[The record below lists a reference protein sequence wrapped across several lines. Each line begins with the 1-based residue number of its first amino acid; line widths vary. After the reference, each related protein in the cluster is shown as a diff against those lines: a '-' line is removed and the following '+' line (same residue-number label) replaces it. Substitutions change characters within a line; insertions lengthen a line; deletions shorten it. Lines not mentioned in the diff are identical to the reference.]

1 MKNLVIIFSFF
12 ISGITIAQIP
22 NYVPTSGL
30 VGWWPFDG
38 NANDLSG
45 NANNGIV
52 NGATLSPDRFNV
64 PNKSY
69 YFNSSNCA
77 TRIDI
82 NNFNYNG
89 IVSSF
94 SISFWVKRVG
104 NGCISPRL
112 FEFGNGAGWGVNWIN
127 GNANMDWVSGLNI
140 PNNTWFHLVYV
151 IQPGTIKSYVNGTF
165 NSQFAITNSIAS
177 WFGQQVCFGRMN
189 HPAYDAFN
197 GNLDDVGTWNR
208 PLTDCEIQQLYLSQT
223 TSLTI
228 SAGPDQT
235 VCSGSPITLTAT
247 GASSYSWSG
256 GVQNGVPF
264 TPTTSGTYI
273 VTGTNSNGCIGTDTV
288 NISVIPT
295 PIISVT
301 QDTICT
307 GQTTTLTASSTSSA
321 SGCLSLTGS
330 LNTGLV
336 GYWPFCGNA
345 NDETVNNNNGIVYGA
360 TLTTDRFG
368 VANNAY
374 SFNGV
379 NSYIDVPH
387 STSLNIANSYSVE
400 FWVYNLNNSGGW
412 YSTVSKDNWFSNQGF
427 INYIAA
433 TVIASVNCA
442 ASNHA
447 TTTLPINAWIHIA
460 VTYENNT
467 LKVYKNGS
475 LVATENQSFANA
487 TTSLRFGA
495 RHQNDGTGI
504 TNFFFGKLDDIGLWN
519 RALTP
524 SEIQQ
529 LYSLGQATYSWTPGG
544 ATTPSITVSPASTTT
559 YSCDVTNSN
568 GVTCT
573 ASQQVVVAPFQ
584 VNAGP
589 DLTVLPGTQVSLTAS
604 GATTYT
610 WTGGISNGISFTANT
625 TQTYI
630 VTGTNSAGCVA
641 TDTVTVNVVSP
652 PSIYIS
658 TSSPVV
664 CLGDS
669 ITLTSQLVQSSPLS
683 LSFPYS
689 KLNGNEIWVSPSG
702 NNQTGTGTYNNPFQT
717 IQYAIGQA
725 ANGQIVTL
733 KNGTYSGTGNVNVSL
748 QGKQITVQSE
758 NGPLYTILDCNQSGR
773 GFIANSGETMN
784 TLIKGI
790 QIKNGKT
797 NTAPLG
803 YASAIF
809 VEDNSGLKIIE
820 CIFQS
825 NIEGC
830 IRFGDTEVSG
840 PQSAIENCAFIQNQQ
855 SCITADKKSFYTES
869 CFFYGNTSTG
879 ELFGNGHVANPAQYY
894 QNCVFKCN
902 SGNIIGALGH
912 GKLMSNS
919 LFIGNTST
927 QGTIYM
933 GTNWSGTNTVDHC
946 TFYNNTCNYYNSGWY
961 DHTGQ
966 VLSSIFYPGN
976 ARNHVSGNQGQI
988 PFSNSLGNNISGNG
1002 NIQGNPLFVNPGAN
1016 NFNLQS
1022 GSPCIGTGASGTNMG
1037 ANPSLIQP
1045 WLFSFLNY
1053 YSQTYSTVTWENGAQ
1068 TPSITISPTTSGY
1081 ISVTYAGCGTQ
1092 ITDSLYV
1099 QVINQTSVNAGLN
1112 QTICSGSSITLTATG
1127 ASTYSWTGGVQ
1138 NGVPFVP
1145 STSGNYIVTGT
1156 NSNGCTAID
1165 TVVVTVLPTPVIT
1178 TQDSVICSGDSTTL
1192 TASAIGAGISSSC
1205 TGTSP
1210 VNYTTWTPIAPA
1222 DSYTNII
1229 KEGSVYYLRSQT
1241 NVFQANSIIGPW
1253 NSMNFNTQIGNTI
1266 AQRMLGLDWSNRLV
1280 VSTGHNSLYA
1290 YNNGTWQDIGLG
1302 GFGCG
1307 GNFIHKLANGRII
1320 VEKNGYLRDL
1330 YISDNNAVS
1339 YTNVTNVDN
1348 DYFDMIVAPNGHIYA
1363 CGGSNTPSMTGLIKS
1378 TNNGSSFTQIN
1389 SQLGISFCSGF
1400 AKDCSGSIYAVADNK
1415 IFKSIDGNNWVQ
1427 HCFIPAFFTAT
1438 PWYSFLVISSSGD
1451 YYLWSATNTLFGF
1464 FKSSD
1469 QGVTWVQITDLPTTV
1484 NNVTNLKEIDG
1495 NIVVVTNQGIFAKTL
1510 IQSPTYSWSTGATTQ
1525 SITVN
1530 PTQTTTYTVT
1540 VDYGNGTLCS
1550 SSFTVN
1556 VNPVSVINAGPNQNI
1571 CSGSSVTLT
1580 ATGAS
1585 SYSWSSGIQN
1595 GVPFT
1600 PTVSGSYIVTETNSN
1615 GCTSSDT
1622 VIVTVNNNPTISSV
1636 VNNVLCFG
1644 GSTGSINTTIANGMS
1659 PYTFSW
1665 NSGQTTSNIQ
1675 SLVAGNYTINVTD
1688 NNGCTATATY
1698 NVQSPSALQ
1707 LSGLVS
1713 SSNCSNVATGA
1724 IDLTVIGGLAPYSTL
1739 WSTGAVTQD
1748 LQNIGGG
1755 MYTVQVTD
1763 MNGCVVND
1771 TFQVSQSTAIQVT
1784 SSVINPTC
1792 SNLNNGQ
1799 IDISITGGT
1808 PAFAYSWSNGQ
1819 TNQDLTNIGVGNY
1832 SLTVTDALGCLS
1844 TVNFNL
1850 SAPAP
1855 LNITFNSNTI
1865 GCYGAATGQINSTV
1879 SGGVQPYSYFWS
1891 NGATTPNLNNV
1902 VAGNYTLTVND
1913 AGGCAFSAS
1922 SSVQQPSNPLIIT
1935 AIVTPINCTGAST
1948 GAIDVTVSGGTMF
1961 YSYAW
1966 NNGSINQDLQNIGS
1980 GSYSLNIVDGN
1991 GCIYDTIF
1999 YVSQPTNA
2007 LASQISQVNVSC
2019 QNGGN
2024 GSIDLTVTGG
2034 QIPYNY
2040 IWSNGATTQDL
2051 IALSA
2056 GTYSVIITDGNGCMK
2071 YDTISITQPLTS
2083 FSLSGNITNVAC
2095 FGASTGTIDLIV
2107 SGGTGP
2113 YTYIWSNGGSS
2124 QDLNNL
2130 SAGSYNVLVYD
2141 IFNCQTTQTFTLTQP
2156 VFALQASALVT
2167 NLICASN
2174 PTGSIDVSVTGG
2186 TSPYTY
2192 LWSNGQ
2198 TTLDLLNVGAG
2209 TYSLTISDN
2218 NGCQVSLSE
2227 TINAPSQPLNT
2238 TALPANASC
2247 FGYSDGQIS
2256 LTTTG
2261 GVTPYTY
2268 LWSNGQNTNL
2278 VDSLPAGIYNVIVT
2292 DFNGCENNLSIQINQ
2307 PNEILNSFQP
2317 SSTFGCF
2324 PSEIQFTYPV
2334 NDPSLTFTWNFGNGT
2349 TSGLQNPSVLYEAAG
2364 CFDVSL
2370 TVTADN
2376 GCSVTNQLDSLICMA
2391 QGPEASFYSTTSS
2404 IDFYTGELSL
2414 FDDSE
2419 GSIISYLWTLG
2430 DSSPNQTS
2438 QNIIHYYT
2446 PYIQQD
2452 YNVTLTVTDSNGC
2465 TDVASM
2471 IFSLTEEFEI
2481 YVPNTITIN
2490 GDNLNEG
2497 LLPIFSNVDIMQDY
2511 EMSIYNRWGNLVWQT
2526 TNPSEPWYG
2535 RYKDSKDVQTGV
2547 YTWKIKY
2554 TDNKQVT
2561 RTLVGHVNVLR

>member
-1 MKNLVIIFSFF
+1 MGQFTCLQL
-12 ISGITIAQIP
+12 T
-22 NYVPTSGL
+22 
-30 VGWWPFDG
+30 
-38 NANDLSG
+38 
-45 NANNGIV
+45 NN
-52 NGATLSPDRFNV
+52 
-64 PNKSY
+64 
-69 YFNSSNCA
+69 
-77 TRIDI
+77 
-82 NNFNYNG
+82 
-89 IVSSF
+89 
-94 SISFWVKRVG
+94 SISTSENMF
-104 NGCISPRL
+104 
-112 FEFGNGAGWGVNWIN
+112 FGV
-127 GNANMDWVSGLNI
+127 DRD
-140 PNNTWFHLVYV
+140 
-151 IQPGTIKSYVNGTF
+151 
-165 NSQFAITNSIAS
+165 ITN
-177 WFGQQVCFGRMN
+177 
-189 HPAYDAFN
+189 
-197 GNLDDVGTWNR
+197 
-208 PLTDCEIQQLYLSQT
+208 YLS
-223 TSLTI
+223 
-228 SAGPDQT
+228 
-235 VCSGSPITLTAT
+235 
-247 GASSYSWSG
+247 
-256 GVQNGVPF
+256 
-264 TPTTSGTYI
+264 
-273 VTGTNSNGCIGTDTV
+273 
-288 NISVIPT
+288 
-295 PIISVT
+295 
-301 QDTICT
+301 
-307 GQTTTLTASSTSSA
+307 
-321 SGCLSLTGS
+321 
-330 LNTGLV
+330 
-336 GYWPFCGNA
+336 
-345 NDETVNNNNGIVYGA
+345 
-360 TLTTDRFG
+360 
-368 VANNAY
+368 
-374 SFNGV
+374 
-379 NSYIDVPH
+379 
-387 STSLNIANSYSVE
+387 
-400 FWVYNLNNSGGW
+400 
-412 YSTVSKDNWFSNQGF
+412 
-427 INYIAA
+427 
-433 TVIASVNCA
+433 
-442 ASNHA
+442 
-447 TTTLPINAWIHIA
+447 
-460 VTYENNT
+460 
-467 LKVYKNGS
+467 
-475 LVATENQSFANA
+475 
-487 TTSLRFGA
+487 
-495 RHQNDGTGI
+495 
-504 TNFFFGKLDDIGLWN
+504 GKLDDIGIWN
-519 RALTP
+519 RALTA

-529 LYSLGQATYSWTPGG
+529 IYTLGQATYSWTPGG

-559 YSCDVTNSN
+559 YSCDVTNSS

-573 ASQQVVVAPFQ
+573 VSQQVVVAPFQ

-589 DLTVLPGTQVSLTAS
+589 DLTVYPGTQVSLTAS

-610 WTGGISNGISFTANT
+610 WTGGITNGIAFTVNT

-630 VTGTNSAGCVA
+630 VTGTNSAGCIA
-641 TDTVTVNVVSP
+641 TDTVTVNVISP
-652 PSIYIS
+652 PSINIS
-658 TSSPVV
+658 SSSPSV

-669 ITLTSQLVQSSPLS
+669 ITLTSQLVQSAPLS

-733 KNGTYSGTGNVNVSL
+733 KNGTYSGTGNVNVTL

-758 NGPLYTILDCNQSGR
+758 NGPLNAIIDCNQAGR

-797 NTAPLG
+797 NTAPIG

-820 CIFQS
+820 CIFKS

-830 IRFGDTEVSG
+830 IQFGDTEVSG

-855 SCITADKKSFYTES
+855 SCITASKKSFYTES
-869 CFFYGNTSTG
+869 CFFYSNTSTG

-902 SGNIIGALGH
+902 NGNIIGALGH
-912 GKLMSNS
+912 GKLMTNS

-933 GTNWSGTNTVDHC
+933 GTNWSGTNTIDHC
-946 TFYNNTCNYYNSGWY
+946 TFYNNTCNYYSSGWY

-976 ARNHVSGNQGQI
+976 ARNHVSGNQAQI

-1022 GSPCIGTGASGTNMG
+1022 GSPCVGTGASGTNMG
-1037 ANPSLIQP
+1037 ANPNLIQP
-1045 WLFSFLNY
+1045 WLFSFLDY
-1053 YSQTYSTVTWENGAQ
+1053 YSQAYSTITWENGAQ

-1081 ISVTYAGCGTQ
+1081 ISVTYSGCGTQ
-1092 ITDSLYV
+1092 ITDSIFV
-1099 QVINQTSVNAGLN
+1099 QVTNLTSVNAGLDQN
-1112 QTICSGSSITLTATG
+1112 ICPGSSVTLTATG
-1127 ASTYSWTGGVQ
+1127 ASTYVWSGGVQ

-1145 STSGNYIVTGT
+1145 SVSGTYIVTGT
-1156 NSNGCTAID
+1156 NSNGCTGTDTIQVNLLSNPIIDAGVNQTVCAGSPVTLTATGAASYSWTGGVQNGVSFVPITSATYIVTGTNSNGCSGSD
-1165 TVVVTVLPTPVIT
+1165 TVAVTVVPTPVIT
-1178 TQDSVICSGDSTTL
+1178 AQDSVICSGDTTTL
-1192 TASAIGAGISSSC
+1192 TASAIGMGSSSSC
-1205 TGTSP
+1205 TGNSQ
-1210 VNYTTWTPIAPA
+1210 VNYTIWTPIAA
-1222 DSYTNII
+1222 TDSYTNII
-1229 KEGSVYYLRSQT
+1229 KEGSLYYLRSQT
-1241 NVFQANSIIGPW
+1241 NVFQSNSIIGPW

-1348 DYFDMIVAPNGHIYA
+1348 DYFDMIVAPNGNIYA

-1540 VDYGNGTLCS
+1540 VDYGNGNICS

-1556 VNPVSVINAGPNQNI
+1556 VNPVSVVNAGLDQNI
-1571 CSGSSVTLT
+1571 CSGNSVTLN
-1580 ATGAS
+1580 AIGAS
-1585 SYSWSSGIQN
+1585 SYSWSGGIQN
-1595 GVPFT
+1595 GIPFT
-1600 PTVSGSYIVTETNSN
+1600 PAASGSYIVSVTNSS
-1615 GCTSSDT
+1615 GCSSTDT
-1622 VIVTVNNNPTISSV
+1622 VIVTVNNNPIISSIV
-1636 VNNVLCFG
+1636 SNVLCFG
-1644 GSTGSINTTIANGMS
+1644 GSTGSINTTIANGLS
-1659 PYTFSW
+1659 PYTISW
-1665 NSGQTTSNIQ
+1665 SSGQTTSNIQ
-1675 SLVAGNYTINVTD
+1675 SLIAGNYTINVTD

-1808 PAFAYSWSNGQ
+1808 PAYAYSWSNGQ

-1844 TVNFNL
+1844 TVIFNL

-1855 LNITFNSNTI
+1855 LNITFTPNTI
-1865 GCYGAATGQINSTV
+1865 GCYGASTGQINSTV
-1879 SGGVQPYSYFWS
+1879 TGGMQPYSYSWS
-1891 NGATTPNLNNV
+1891 NGATTPNLSNV
-1902 VAGNYTLTVND
+1902 VAGTYTLTVND
-1913 AGGCAFSAS
+1913 AGGCTFSAS
-1922 SSVQQPSNPLIIT
+1922 SPLQQPSNPLIIS
-1935 AIVTPINCTGAST
+1935 ASVSSINCNGAST
-1948 GAIDVTVSGGTMF
+1948 GAIDISVSGGTMF
-1961 YSYAW
+1961 YTYVW
-1966 NNGSINQDLQNIGS
+1966 NNGATTQDLQNVSAGN
-1980 GSYSLNIVDGN
+1980 YSLILTDGN
-1991 GCIYDTIF
+1991 GCVYDTTLNI
-1999 YVSQPTNA
+1999 SQPVQPLT
-2007 LASQISQVNVSC
+2007 SQTSLVNVSC
-2019 QNGGN
+2019 QNGNN
-2024 GSIDLTVTGG
+2024 GSIDLTVNGG
-2034 QIPYNY
+2034 QMPYNY
-2040 IWSNGATTQDL
+2040 NWSNGASTQDL
-2051 IALSA
+2051 NILSA
-2056 GTYSVIITDGNGCMK
+2056 GTYSVIITDGNGCVK
-2071 YDTISITQPLTS
+2071 YDTISITQPLIS
-2083 FSLSGNITNVAC
+2083 FSLSGNISNVAC

-2113 YTYIWSNGGSS
+2113 YTYFWNNGGSS

-2141 IFNCQTTQTFTLTQP
+2141 VFNCQATQYFTLTQP
-2156 VFALQASALVT
+2156 VFALQASVLVT
-2167 NLICASN
+2167 DLICASN
-2174 PTGSIDVSVTGG
+2174 PTGSIDVTVTGG
-2186 TSPYTY
+2186 ASPYTY

-2198 TTLDLLNVGAG
+2198 TTPDLLNVGAG

-2278 VDSLPAGIYNVIVT
+2278 VDSLSAGIYNVIVT

-2307 PNEILNSFQP
+2307 PNEISSSFEP
-2317 SSTFGCF
+2317 SSTFGCL
-2324 PSEIQFTYPV
+2324 PAEIQFTYPI
-2334 NDPSLTFTWNFGNGT
+2334 NDPSLSFSWSFGNGT
-2349 TSGLQNPSVLYEAAG
+2349 TSSLQNPSVLYEAAG

-2452 YNVTLTVTDSNGC
+2452 YNITLTVTDSNGC